1 MKKYLKILLVLVMFI
16 AMPVFALSQ
25 DLFRSDDIVNIK
37 DPIDGTSFIAGNSV
51 DIDTTVNG
59 ILFAAGNNVTTAGK
73 SDYAFIAGNIVKLQ
87 NESFKDGYAA
97 GSSVELKNVT
107 VERDLYLCGQ
117 QVIFDGVVG
126 RNMFAAGSTITI
138 NGRING
144 NLTVYGDNIT
154 IGDNAVI
161 TGTLKYD
168 EESKVTISDNATIG
182 SKTIEKTKKI
192 DVSASKPT
200 IVSKIK
206 SNFFSLANI
215 LVIGLLMMLLF
226 PKLFENIKEMDEK
239 TILSNLGFGFLT
251 LITIPIACIFA
262 MITLVGMSAGIIILD
277 LYIVFIYLST
287 VFTSYYLS
295 NILVSKN
302 INNKYLLFLIGV
314 LAFFILKLI
323 PFIGTIISICSLFI
337 GLGIVVRLI
346 FKRK

>member
-192 DVSASKPT
+192 DVSVSKPT

-239 TILSNLGFGFLT
+239 TILSNLGFGFLS
-251 LITIPIACIFA
+251 LISIPIACIFA

-295 NILVSKN
+295 NILLSKN